1 MTDHLE
7 NMNATP
13 AKFSLPYKS
22 TEHNGSTVYSSH
34 HIANL
39 SIFFLLEFFSKCR
52 RVWRMPIGRLG
63 LWQGPLIQSCTVRK
77 LAIIMRG
84 LTSG

>member
-39 SIFFLLEFFSKCR
+39 PIFFSSRIFLKSVGEF
-52 RVWRMPIGRLG
+52 G
-63 LWQGPLIQSCTVRK
+63 
-77 LAIIMRG
+77 
-84 LTSG
+84 